1 MKGYE
6 ILKKGKHTS
15 NKFWI
20 VYIVCIIV
28 LALSAISMNERIEK
42 EKPNATDF
50 TENGA
55 IGTEQ
60 GKYVYLQVDALSD
73 VIATYG
79 YEGQEGV
86 EKYYIALNGNYWY
99 LVSLDSTTYEE
110 LKNIQLYSKGELENK
125 PASVTIYGITKSVP
139 DELKQIAIDFY
150 NSGFDSDE
158 GKITIDDFE
167 KYFGSVLLDTSE
179 TPVDL
184 TIETV
189 LALIAVITLVVTII
203 LQLAH
208 KVTRMKVMKYLKK
221 NEYEQELQ
229 RELYDNI
236 EKTFFND
243 RLIITKDYIVDT
255 TKGSFVAVRISD
267 IKWIYTHRLKY
278 YGVVAISNNI
288 ILRLNDGKTQFQI
301 LDTKGKLSDEFE
313 NVFNEICDKLSND
326 VLKGYTDENIKE
338 FNQYKKSI

>member
-28 LALSAISMNERIEK
+28 LALSAISMNERIEN

-139 DELKQIAIDFY
+139 DELKQ
-150 NSGFDSDE
+150 
-158 GKITIDDFE
+158 
-167 KYFGSVLLDTSE
+167 
-179 TPVDL
+179 
-184 TIETV
+184 
-189 LALIAVITLVVTII
+189 
-203 LQLAH
+203 
-208 KVTRMKVMKYLKK
+208 
-221 NEYEQELQ
+221 
-229 RELYDNI
+229 
-236 EKTFFND
+236 
-243 RLIITKDYIVDT
+243 
-255 TKGSFVAVRISD
+255 
-267 IKWIYTHRLKY
+267 
-278 YGVVAISNNI
+278 
-288 ILRLNDGKTQFQI
+288 
-301 LDTKGKLSDEFE
+301 
-313 NVFNEICDKLSND
+313 NEINRK
-326 VLKGYTDENIKE
+326 
-338 FNQYKKSI
+338 

>member
-1 MKGYE
+1 M
-6 ILKKGKHTS
+6 
-15 NKFWI
+15 
-20 VYIVCIIV
+20 
-28 LALSAISMNERIEK
+28 
-42 EKPNATDF
+42 
-50 TENGA
+50 
-55 IGTEQ
+55 
-60 GKYVYLQVDALSD
+60 
-73 VIATYG
+73 
-79 YEGQEGV
+79 
-86 EKYYIALNGNYWY
+86 
-99 LVSLDSTTYEE
+99 
-110 LKNIQLYSKGELENK
+110 
-125 PASVTIYGITKSVP
+125 
-139 DELKQIAIDFY
+139 KQIAIDFY

-229 RELYDNI
+229 RELDDNI